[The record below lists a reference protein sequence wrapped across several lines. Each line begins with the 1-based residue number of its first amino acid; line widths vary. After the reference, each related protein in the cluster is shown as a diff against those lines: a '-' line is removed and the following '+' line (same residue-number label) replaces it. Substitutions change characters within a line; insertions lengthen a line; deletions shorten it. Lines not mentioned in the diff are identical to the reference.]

1 MKIKEVFVLY
11 DVKIDELN
19 KKLLKLNKKCN
30 TLKQNKFIIN
40 YFELISDIEKT
51 QIKLLKAISLKQKQ
65 CNHVNWY
72 LLNCEKDDYEGRTYY
87 KCKCLNCDIIMTS
100 RSKDFE
106 NVIDSNQEFHV
117 IKELIEIQEKLMKDI
132 KITTKK
138 MK

>member
-1 MKIKEVFVLY
+1 LY

-87 KCKCLNCDIIMTS
+87 ECKCLNCDIIMKS

-106 NVIDSNQEFHV
+106 NVIDSNHEFHV